1 MRGNEFLDK
10 MGLIAPAYVEAADA
24 KMNKKK
30 SSWIKWGTIAACFA
44 VMILAGTML
53 LTQDESGLNT
63 DLPMLSISENTSAAM
78 GYEGYMAYDISE
90 LVNANPWNEQIEL
103 TTLPVYKNTVE
114 LEEFIPKNYDKEKV
128 LEKIRPYIQ
137 RDGGDVVL
145 DHIEN
150 NIVYVRFLGACVG
163 CMAIE
168 DTFYGGIRDLL
179 LEEIP
184 ELEDV
189 RMIDVNNTAAFD

>member
-10 MGLIAPAYVEAADA
+10 MGLIDPAYVEAADA

-30 SSWIKWGTIAACFA
+30 SSWIKWGAVAACFA

-90 LVNANPWNEQIEL
+90 LVNANPWNEDSEIS
-103 TTLPVYKNTVE
+103 TLPVYQNSLTYDANFIASGADFDKMQ
-114 LEEFIPKNYDKEKV
+114 EFILDV
-128 LEKIRPYIQ
+128 DWDLIQ
-137 RDGGDVVL
+137 
-145 DHIEN
+145 I
-150 NIVYVRFLGACVG
+150 
-163 CMAIE
+163 
-168 DTFYGGIRDLL
+168 T
-179 LEEIP
+179 
-184 ELEDV
+184 
-189 RMIDVNNTAAFD
+189 